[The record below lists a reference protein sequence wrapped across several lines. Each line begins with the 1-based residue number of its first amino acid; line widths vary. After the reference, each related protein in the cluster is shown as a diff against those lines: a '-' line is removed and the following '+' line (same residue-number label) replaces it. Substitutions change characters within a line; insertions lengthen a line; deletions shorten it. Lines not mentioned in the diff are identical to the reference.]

1 MKNGHH
7 PITVE
12 AGRVETAADEPTS
25 PPRRK
30 PVRLADGLNEMM
42 AAALKMDESAL
53 VDGYSATEVFEKATS
68 QSGLTYDDVIFLPG
82 HISFS
87 VEEVSLRS
95 RVTREIAVQTPFV
108 SSPMDT
114 VTEASMAIGM
124 ALHGGIGII
133 HYNMSI
139 ADQCAEVRKVKK
151 FKNGFITEPTVLAPY
166 NTLADV
172 DRVKEQSGH
181 SGIPITTDGRIHS
194 KLVGIVTKR
203 DIDFQEDRSL
213 PISDVM
219 TTDLV
224 VAKEPVSL
232 SEANELLRQSKK
244 GKLPVVDERGALV
257 SLISRTDITK
267 AHDYPLS
274 SLDAGKSLLCGAAIG
289 TRPNDRDRF
298 LALVDAGVDLVVL
311 DSSQGDSVF
320 QRDMVKWIKST
331 HPEVQVVGG
340 NVVTKKQALHLIQAG
355 VDGLRVGMGVGSI
368 CTTQEVCACGRPQA
382 SAVYHVSKLAAKFG
396 VPVIADGGVG
406 NTGHIIKALSLGA
419 SCVMMGSLLAGTD
432 ESPGDYFFQD
442 GVRLKRYRGMGSLEA
457 MKVGSAKRYF
467 ASAAKVK
474 VAQGVSG
481 AVIDKGSLKNYIPYL
496 VMGVKHGLQDMGT
509 PSLDVLRTSVDDG
522 LVRIELRSAAAQ
534 REGGVHGLH
543 SYSST
548 NAN

>member
-1 MKNGHH
+1 MGTNGKL
-7 PITVE
+7 VE
-12 AGRVETAADEPTS
+12 IDEDGQLDDGHSAAD
-25 PPRRK
+25 
-30 PVRLADGLNEMM
+30 
-42 AAALKMDESAL
+42 
-53 VDGYSATEVFEKATS
+53 VFEGSHNK
-68 QSGLTYDDVIFLPG
+68 SGLTYDDVIFLPG
-82 HISFS
+82 HINFG
-87 VEEVSLRS
+87 VDDVSLRS
-95 RVTREIAVQTPFV
+95 HISRKIALNTPFV

-114 VTEASMAIGM
+114 VSEAAMAIGM
-124 ALHGGIGII
+124 ALHGGMGVI

-139 ADQCAEVRKVKK
+139 EDQCAEVRKVKK
-151 FKNGFITEPTVLAPY
+151 FKNGFITEPTVLAPH

-172 DRVKEQSGH
+172 DEVKHLSGH

-213 PISDVM
+213 PISSVM

-224 VAKEPVSL
+224 VAKEPVTL
-232 SEANELLRQSKK
+232 SAANEVLRQSKR
-244 GKLPVVDERGALV
+244 GKLPVVNDAGELV

-274 SLDAGKSLLCGAAIG
+274 SVDAGKSLLCGAAIG
-289 TRPNDRDRF
+289 TRPSDRDRF
-298 LALVDAGVDLVVL
+298 LALVEAGVDLVVL
-311 DSSQGDSVF
+311 DSSQGDSIF
-320 QRDMVKWIKST
+320 QRDMVKWIKSE
-331 HPEVQVVGG
+331 HPNIQVVGG
-340 NVVTKKQALHLIQAG
+340 NVVTRRQALHLIQAG

-382 SAVYHVSKLAAKFG
+382 SAVYHVSRLARQFG
-396 VPVIADGGVG
+396 VPVIADGGIG

-432 ESPGDYFFQD
+432 ESPGEYFFQE

-467 ASAAKVK
+467 AQGAKVK

-481 AVIDKGSLKNYIPYL
+481 SVSDKGSLKNYIPYL
-496 VMGVKHGLQDMGT
+496 IMGVKHGLQDMGA
-509 PSLDVLRTSVDDG
+509 DSVTTVQTQVALG
-522 LVRIELRSAAAQ
+522 KVRIELRSPAAQ

-543 SYSST
+543 SYSS
-548 NAN
+548 ANSG